1 MTATRGSLGEAARRI
16 TAPFGARS
24 LSHAQIAAQADAN
37 RRPTGVVAEKWRV
50 LHDLTDARVSFGLS
64 AATLNVLEALLTFH
78 PETVLAPDPEA
89 DIDLIVFPSNRTLA
103 ARARGLSEAA
113 LRRHLCA
120 LVEAGL
126 VIRRDSPNGKRYAR
140 RGEGGQVT
148 HAFGFDLTPLALR
161 AQEITAT
168 AAAVRAQ
175 VQAEEVAREK
185 VSLLRRDCAKL
196 LDALI
201 ALDGEHTSASD
212 ASAAGLQA
220 QYRALLAAYPRR
232 PEPADVTTLGDG
244 LEALALAVSTA
255 LISRTESKKMSGTA
269 AHSERHKQSSK
280 PDTLVY
286 ERASGDEQKEPT
298 EPEPGSSRP
307 ATTVSAIRSTYPLSS
322 VLEACPQVEEF
333 APSGIRSWHD
343 LLDTADRIRPMLGIS
358 PSAWQDAQDAM
369 GPEGAA
375 ITLAAI
381 LERNDEIKNAGAY
394 LRSLTDR
401 KRSGKYSLGPVLQAL
416 RSSRL
421 QARRVA

>member
-148 HAFGFDLTPLALR
+148 HAFGFDLTP
-161 AQEITAT
+161 
-168 AAAVRAQ
+168 
-175 VQAEEVAREK
+175 
-185 VSLLRRDCAKL
+185 
-196 LDALI
+196 
-201 ALDGEHTSASD
+201 
-212 ASAAGLQA
+212 
-220 QYRALLAAYPRR
+220 
-232 PEPADVTTLGDG
+232 
-244 LEALALAVSTA
+244 
-255 LISRTESKKMSGTA
+255 
-269 AHSERHKQSSK
+269 
-280 PDTLVY
+280 
-286 ERASGDEQKEPT
+286 
-298 EPEPGSSRP
+298 
-307 ATTVSAIRSTYPLSS
+307 
-322 VLEACPQVEEF
+322 
-333 APSGIRSWHD
+333 
-343 LLDTADRIRPMLGIS
+343 S
-358 PSAWQDAQDAM
+358 PSA
-369 GPEGAA
+369 P
-375 ITLAAI
+375 
-381 LERNDEIKNAGAY
+381 R
-394 LRSLTDR
+394 RSLRQPRLCAPRCRPR
-401 KRSGKYSLGPVLQAL
+401 KSL
-416 RSSRL
+416 
-421 QARRVA
+421 ARKSACSAATAPSCSTP